1 MKKFF
6 SFASLSKK
14 FILLT
19 ERMPVSI
26 LLVIGLA
33 TLAFININVK
43 NYDIPYRWW
52 VFCPIALFLSI
63 TAILWL
69 EDRVKNVWL
78 RNGLTLGGVALWG
91 IYCLLLPQ
99 DSSLL
104 YFSNWLQ
111 IIVTGLVFFFAIFF
125 ISFLAK
131 NKDHAY
137 WQFATET
144 LFQIIIAV
152 CFGMVLFGGLC
163 LAAAS
168 IEALFD
174 VNMSSKVYSNL
185 WIFCALLFSPLY
197 FLANIPGRQEKH
209 HSEIALSK
217 TLKIMGLYILTPLL
231 VVYAVILY
239 AYLIRIIAAWELP
252 NGWVSWLV
260 SALAVGG
267 LLVITIIY
275 PLRMIENRWAERLS
289 RYSGIVILPLL
300 VLMTVGIGRRIND
313 YGITINR
320 CYILL
325 LNIWLYGIYIYL
337 YFSRA
342 RHIKWI
348 LITPVVIV
356 LLASVGPWKFSSI
369 TKRTLLSKVET
380 ILKGRQLTLSDSTS
394 WLNEL
399 DQEKKLEI
407 RETLDYLADTYGKS
421 SIQPFFKDSIE
432 NKSMY
437 LIFADLDLNHL
448 KETEA
453 ENNSQW
459 FSFHNETSGSDLLD
473 LKGYQSCIVFSFNKY
488 QQKDDPHIDISLDST
503 RLNIRIR
510 SENRSVLFPIKDV
523 ALEQIDLL
531 THTQKN
537 TLLLEAV
544 DEDGIRIE
552 TPIHKYLLAITNMTG
567 DYFTTKDSLSIN
579 SLDGILFYK

>member
-1 MKKFF
+1 MRKFF
-6 SFASLSKK
+6 SLASLSKK

-26 LLVIGLA
+26 LLIVGLA
-33 TLAFININVK
+33 VLAFISINIK
-43 NYDIPYRWW
+43 DYDVSYRWW
-52 VFCPIALFLSI
+52 IFCSIALFISI

-69 EDRVKNVWL
+69 EDRMKNVWL
-78 RNGLTLGGVALWG
+78 RNGLALGGVALWG

-99 DSSLL
+99 DDSLL
-104 YFSNWLQ
+104 HFPDGLQ
-111 IIVTGLVFFFAIFF
+111 IVVLACVFFFAIFF

-131 NKDHAY
+131 NRDHAY

-144 LFQIIIAV
+144 LFQMLIAA
-152 CFGMVLFGGLC
+152 CFGIVLFGGLC

-197 FLANIPGRQEKH
+197 FLTNIPGRQEKH
-209 HSEIALSK
+209 QSEMALSK

-239 AYLIRIIAAWELP
+239 AYLIRIIATWELP

-275 PLRMIENRWAERLS
+275 PLRMVENRWAERIS
-289 RYSGIVILPLL
+289 RYAGIVILPLL

-313 YGITINR
+313 YGISINR

-369 TKRTLLSKVET
+369 TKRVLLSKIET
-380 ILKGRQLTLSDSTS
+380 ILEGRQLILSDSAS

-399 DQEKKLEI
+399 DPEKKLEI
-407 RETLDYLADTYGKS
+407 REALDYLADTYGKA
-421 SIQPFFKDSIE
+421 SIQPLFKDSIE

-437 LIFADLDLNHL
+437 VIFADLKLNHL

-453 ENNSQW
+453 EINSQW
-459 FSFHNETSGSDLLD
+459 FSFYSETGSEFLD
-473 LKGYQSCIVFSFNKY
+473 IKGYQSCIMFSLDKY
-488 QQKDDPHIDISLDST
+488 YPKEHQHIDIKLDST
-503 RLNIRIR
+503 RLNIRII
-510 SENRSVLFPIKDV
+510 SDNRSVSFPIKDV
-523 ALEQIDLL
+523 ALKQIDLSN
-531 THTQKN
+531 N
-537 TLLLEAV
+537 TEAAILLEASDNDNILTEAPV
-544 DEDGIRIE
+544 HR
-552 TPIHKYLLAITNMTG
+552 YLLAITKMTG
-567 DYFTTKDSLSIN
+567 NYYTEKDSLSIN
-579 SLDGILFYK
+579 NLEGILFYK